1 MYTVGMG
8 RSLARGWRLA
18 VGSGWMYTLGM
29 DVHGRDGAQSGA
41 RLAVG
46 GCILFRS
53 SFFFLHNNN
62 TLQHLIMAISI
73 NTTHGSVTN

>member
-46 GCILFRS
+46 GWRLHFIPLVI
-53 SFFFLHNNN
+53 FFSA
-62 TLQHLIMAISI
+62 Q
-73 NTTHGSVTN
+73 